1 MDGIRVTSMT
11 RKQTRIW
18 VPKRNKGRLGSVSR
32 GMVFT
37 WFLLA
42 SLILLVAPQS
52 STGKFQFAFARI
64 FHWPLSISRNI
75 SLSARTRQ
83 PLTDTVSQREHN
95 QLQNHL
101 ANITEELLQK
111 HRKVEE
117 LSGLRDRLY
126 ALQGA
131 KLMLADVITGS
142 ASGENKLIINRGES
156 DGLDVGNFVLGDNS
170 VVGTI
175 SEVSARTSIVRLIT
189 DPESNIA
196 ARVVGLNV
204 ETVIQGDGKDSVK
217 VQLLSIKHKV
227 RAGDDVYACKKP
239 GFLDA
244 PMKIGTIAKCKRD
257 DENPL
262 LWDITVKPACD
273 IKELSDVAVI
283 IMNPRQ

>member
-1 MDGIRVTSMT
+1 MT

-18 VPKRNKGRLGSVSR
+18 VPKSNKRRLGSVSR
-32 GMVFT
+32 RMVFT
-37 WFLLA
+37 WFALA

-52 STGKFQFAFARI
+52 FTGKFQFAFARI
-64 FHWPLSISRNI
+64 FHWPLSIGRNI

-83 PLTDTVSQREHN
+83 PLKDAVSQREHN

-131 KLMLADVITGS
+131 MLVLADVITGS
-142 ASGENKLIINRGES
+142 ISGEHNFVVNRGES
-156 DGLDVGNFVLGDNS
+156 DGLDVGQFVLGDNS
-170 VVGTI
+170 VIGTI

-189 DPESNIA
+189 DPASNIA
-196 ARVVGLNV
+196 ARIVGLNV

-217 VQLLSIKHKV
+217 VQLLSMKHKV
-227 RAGDDVYACKKP
+227 RVGDDVYACKKP

-244 PMKIGTIAKCKRD
+244 PIKIGTIAEYKRD

-273 IKELSDVAVI
+273 IKKLTDVAII
-283 IMNPRQ
+283 IMNPQR